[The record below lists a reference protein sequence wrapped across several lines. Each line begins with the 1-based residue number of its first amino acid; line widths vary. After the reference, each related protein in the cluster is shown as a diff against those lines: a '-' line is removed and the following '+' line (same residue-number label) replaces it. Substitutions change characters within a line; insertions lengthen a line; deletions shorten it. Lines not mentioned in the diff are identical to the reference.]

1 MTTLENSLYV
11 PPVMV
16 AEYTPPTPI
25 QHVYGESDS
34 PTEPPR
40 LYSSRWRNMRTS
52 GGMGDPT
59 MGRTWSRKYGFVSL
73 PIHKDFV
80 KTQQANHKN
89 DVLNHPGTAI
99 RQTRQQRYVDMA
111 RGRAHHASRYASK
124 SDRGTNYNTRN
135 FIHVDSDGV
144 LLNNID
150 APGLGI
156 GPEAGLFP
164 PVVAIAPL
172 ISADMT
178 DPFPQQETTHPGV
191 LMPSPMPVAQ
201 PETPAYGTTTK
212 SSILLATPA
221 TNPDVVDAVTQRYV
235 FKLTAENSIATRD
248 NDDKTQQLIMES
260 IEMGHQLDKKT
271 NLFIDENMEYYV
283 LREDTGR
290 PTWDEPNW
298 VRHYLSPEQAMGY
311 FGRERGDPI
320 IPGIDL
326 TVSKWAEASDGYKFI
341 SLVGTRQY
349 YYGNTRTS
357 SNFHVT
363 YTS

>member
-1 MTTLENSLYV
+1 MTTLENSLYTSPASIAEYV
-11 PPVMV
+11 PPI
-16 AEYTPPTPI
+16 PI
-25 QHVYGESDS
+25 QHTYGESDS
-34 PTEPPR
+34 PTDPVR

-52 GGMGDPT
+52 GGLGDPT

-73 PIHKDFV
+73 PIHNDFV
-80 KTQQANHKN
+80 KTQQVNHKN
-89 DVLNHPGTAI
+89 DVLSYPGTAI

-111 RGRAHHASRYASK
+111 RGRTHHASRYASK

-156 GPEAGLFP
+156 GPEPGPFP
-164 PVVAIAPL
+164 SVVSIAPL
-172 ISADMT
+172 ISDDMT
-178 DPFPQQETTHPGV
+178 DPFPKQETIQPGV
-191 LMPSPMPVAQ
+191 LMPSPMPVTQ
-201 PETPAYGTTTK
+201 PEPPAYGTTTK

-221 TNPDVVDAVTQRYV
+221 TNSDVVDAVTQQYV

-248 NDDKTQQLIMES
+248 NDDKTQQMIMES
-260 IEMGHQLDKKT
+260 VELGDQFDEKT
-271 NLFIDENMEYYV
+271 NLFIDDNMQYYV
-283 LREDTGR
+283 LRQDTGQ

-298 VRHYLSPEQAMGY
+298 VRHYLSPEQAMQY
-311 FGRERGDPI
+311 FGRGRGDPI

-326 TVSKWAEASDGYKFI
+326 NVSKWAEASDGYRLI
-341 SLVGTRQY
+341 NLVGTRQY

-357 SNFHVT
+357 NNFHVT
-363 YTS
+363 YK